1 MATTFKIREFTA
13 LTRQL
18 ETIKAELPKGASV
31 SHVIALL
38 HIFDICGDSGIKAK
52 DIEILTGESAPTVSR
67 MLKAFNETY
76 NLISQKQF
84 SLIGPKLI
92 FLTDKGEAL
101 KQRVFLAKEDYN
113 QLAQVQQGIV
123 DENIRAGIERRKAA
137 KRRDIQRQYKE
148 QGREPDGLLSASL
161 LRKLDREKL
170 LKNLGNLHGEQLFRR
185 IKELKAGQSQY
196 VFDQINRAKRNA
208 LRGGYTAFVWRG
220 QPIEIFDPEYGYS
233 MRDELTRVLTRRHI
247 WFYYNK
253 GDDPELSLP
262 VGIQRDFSVEEFEKF
277 MSQQISD
284 FNAEMVIGLGDV
296 TFSGRMDTLREM
308 LNATQYRKARD
319 LATRSV
325 ADIANSA
332 EKAKIISDKAI
343 EETQQ
348 QSDALHAFASDP
360 NISKDEQAQFR
371 YDAYGADR
379 RLAQEKAHN
388 ASLEQSIKEQQEQI
402 DKLTKMMGKLLE
414 DKDD

>member
-262 VGIQRDFSVEEFEKF
+262 VGIQRDFSVEE
-277 MSQQISD
+277 
-284 FNAEMVIGLGDV
+284 
-296 TFSGRMDTLREM
+296 LRS
-308 LNATQYRKARD
+308 LC
-319 LATRSV
+319 
-325 ADIANSA
+325 
-332 EKAKIISDKAI
+332 
-343 EETQQ
+343 
-348 QSDALHAFASDP
+348 H
-360 NISKDEQAQFR
+360 SK
-371 YDAYGADR
+371 
-379 RLAQEKAHN
+379 
-388 ASLEQSIKEQQEQI
+388 
-402 DKLTKMMGKLLE
+402 
-414 DKDD
+414 